1 MYSVMAAATG
11 QASCVLREMG
21 LGPRDRCT
29 AEIHHVSVSI
39 FQRHTWER
47 IYAHVFSSR
56 KQLKNKNNNNNECNK
71 IIVLFLLAVHFPPTR
86 GH

>member
-29 AEIHHVSVSI
+29 DEIKHVHLVRIVCI
-39 FQRHTWER
+39 FATISRFLVEKER
-47 IYAHVFSSR
+47 FKHQSCSNAMVRDVRCLCWWFAGLGAR
-56 KQLKNKNNNNNECNK
+56 
-71 IIVLFLLAVHFPPTR
+71 F
-86 GH
+86 